1 VVNILFALILTVS
14 ELHIQTGVMKKRRPS
29 GNCNNEKRLL
39 ATGLSFMA
47 ALSIFSAFSLF
58 ERVYYKLLFLI
69 VVNAIVVSTYETHT
83 VVTI

>member
-1 VVNILFALILTVS
+1 
-14 ELHIQTGVMKKRRPS
+14 
-29 GNCNNEKRLL
+29 
-39 ATGLSFMA
+39 MA